1 MKLSFSPILTWSI
14 AAILVLG
21 ASCKFSSKK
30 KDDLPNIVI
39 ILADDLGYS
48 DIGAFG
54 SEVETPTLNA
64 LALEGIRFTQMHN
77 TSKCFPSRAVLLTG
91 LYAQQVNMDQ
101 EPIDIR
107 NAVMIGEILKGAG
120 YRTLFVGKHHGIDNP
135 YEWGFDHYYG
145 MRDGAANYFNPGYRR
160 DDEVM
165 PAQKRYGKRVFVF
178 DSVLVEGYT
187 PHRDY
192 YATNTW
198 TDWALQLLKKYETEE
213 KPFLVYLAYQAP
225 HDPLQA
231 PEEAIQKYTGVYDVG
246 YEEIARKRYDRQVE
260 SGLLDDRYA
269 RSEPVFPSWESLSDS
284 VRRDEIRR
292 MQVYAAMIDVM
303 DQNIGRVVDY
313 VKSSGKWENTLWIFL
328 SDNGAS
334 AEVVDIG
341 EGEIGAMDRWA
352 SLRVDWANVANTPFR
367 SFKNYSYEG
376 GIATPMIVHW
386 PAGIRDGGQVDH
398 TPLHF
403 IDIVPTLIDITGAE
417 YPSDYRGKKVHP
429 LPGQSIL
436 PLFRGEDLIRKQPLF
451 FHWRKGRAIRT
462 DDWKLVGHDGE
473 WELYDM
479 RMDRTERNNV
489 ARENPEVVTELE
501 HMWEDW
507 ADGVN

>member
-1 MKLSFSPILTWSI
+1 
-14 AAILVLG
+14 
-21 ASCKFSSKK
+21 
-30 KDDLPNIVI
+30 
-39 ILADDLGYS
+39 
-48 DIGAFG
+48 
-54 SEVETPTLNA
+54 
-64 LALEGIRFTQMHN
+64 
-77 TSKCFPSRAVLLTG
+77 
-91 LYAQQVNMDQ
+91 
-101 EPIDIR
+101 
-107 NAVMIGEILKGAG
+107 
-120 YRTLFVGKHHGIDNP
+120 
-135 YEWGFDHYYG
+135 
-145 MRDGAANYFNPGYRR
+145 
-160 DDEVM
+160 
-165 PAQKRYGKRVFVF
+165 
-178 DSVLVEGYT
+178 
-187 PHRDY
+187 
-192 YATNTW
+192 
-198 TDWALQLLKKYETEE
+198 
-213 KPFLVYLAYQAP
+213 
-225 HDPLQA
+225 
-231 PEEAIQKYTGVYDVG
+231 
-246 YEEIARKRYDRQVE
+246 
-260 SGLLDDRYA
+260 
-269 RSEPVFPSWESLSDS
+269 
-284 VRRDEIRR
+284 

-352 SLRVDWANVANTPFR
+352 SLRADWANVANTPFR